1 MEPTLPMA
9 LQLALY
15 AASGAIVVSA
25 VVLVRVAL
33 RLGQQLD
40 RAVIAIERVEGELVP
55 MARRIRVLVDQV
67 HEFSEKTAEAANGL
81 LLLPIRTINRTVG
94 LVQTGVATFVRAF
107 LTGPTATRF
116 DDARSGTPHNGD
128 PRS

>member
-1 MEPTLPMA
+1 MEQTLPMA
-9 LQLALY
+9 LQVALY
-15 AASGAIVVSA
+15 AASGAIVVAA

-40 RAVIAIERVEGELVP
+40 RAVMAMERVEGELVP
-55 MARRIRVLVDQV
+55 LAHRMRELVDRLAT
-67 HEFSEKTAEAANGL
+67 FSEKTAEVAGGL
-81 LLLPIRTINRTVG
+81 LLPVRTLNRTIG

-107 LTGPTATRF
+107 WNGPTAPQPGGTSS
-116 DDARSGTPHNGD
+116 DAPHNGD